1 MCGLSSVCL
10 GGIFLE
16 KGGLALRIEQGKIL
30 SQDDLQKIKNWGER
44 VFASACLKK
53 PHLKV
58 RYQVPINGKTNS
70 VIDFEVTNMKAG
82 KSKLVEV
89 TITPRGKISST
100 ERKLR
105 QIVNLKINGKPFVV
119 LTIENLRNIARHL

>member
-1 MCGLSSVCL
+1 MSFVFL
-10 GGIFLE
+10 GGIFLK
-16 KGGLALRIEQGKIL
+16 KGGLTLRIEQGRLL
-30 SQDDLQKIKNWGER
+30 SKNDLCQIRDWGEN

-53 PHLKV
+53 THLKV

-70 VIDFEVTNMKAG
+70 VIDFEVTNIKAG

-105 QIVNLKINGKPFVV
+105 QIANLKINGKPFVV